1 MGFTSIATLGLVTIL
16 LITVSSLPTTLSL
29 SWPLC
34 EHGSNV
40 WVTQRPQRDPQFPGA
55 DLFFFCDKGLNL
67 LGKSIN
73 NCLPPKD
80 QQDPVCDEATV
91 ARAVCRIIGYDDVY
105 NDYITFSP
113 ASPTEPVVTL
123 NGQYCLREGKFS
135 SQAPTPEE
143 LEALPSDEQPC
154 LRLES
159 IACFRSLENISQTLQ
174 MTIDVDTLVGDVGAP
189 AVENPPPAVER
200 VIESGGGG
208 GGKRRMTMMML

>member
-1 MGFTSIATLGLVTIL
+1 MRFTSIATLGLFTIL
-16 LITVSSLPTTLSL
+16 LITALPTTLSL

-34 EHGSNV
+34 EDGGNV
-40 WVTQRPQRDPQFPGA
+40 WVTQRPQTDPQFPGA

-73 NCLPPKD
+73 NCLPPSP
-80 QQDPVCDEATV
+80 QQQQQQATVCDETMV
-91 ARAVCRIIGYDDVY
+91 ASAVCRILGYDDVY
-105 NDYITFSP
+105 NNYITFSP

-123 NGQYCLREGKFS
+123 TGQYCLREGQFS

-143 LEALPSDEQPC
+143 LEALPPDQQPC
-154 LRLES
+154 LKLES

-189 AVENPPPAVER
+189 AVERPPPAVES
-200 VIESGGGG
+200 VIESGSGGV
-208 GGKRRMTMMML
+208 GGKRRMKM